1 MKAKL
6 RRKTSETFWDFKEDK
21 MVKLVNSTVR
31 TLVGNTYKNS
41 LRLNRRVSG
50 MFSCISTFINTSAY
64 TSGTGV
70 LAILYSPQNTELIR
84 WQRNITLSP
93 NGSYSLDCYTSNFSL
108 IPNGINRLVI
118 FVNGHKVRTLPIT
131 VY

>member
-1 MKAKL
+1 
-6 RRKTSETFWDFKEDK
+6 